1 MIPIGPILEHYGW
14 TVPHDRPGN
23 VNVKCCEH
31 DDKRAS
37 ASINFEKGLVKC
49 HGCEFAGHPIKVVML
64 KVGMEYGEAKR
75 FAAGI
80 AGEGDETVS
89 SQSRPRHAV
98 SIRSGVDEAYVRNV
112 QAWRRGIRGS

>member
-14 TVPHDRPGN
+14 TVPHERPGN
-23 VNVKCCEH
+23 VNVKCGEH

-49 HGCEFAGHPIKVVML
+49 HGCEFAGDAIKVVML
-64 KVGMEYGEAKR
+64 KEGMEYGEAKR

-80 AGEGDETVS
+80 AGEGDEAVS
-89 SQSRPRHAV
+89 GQPRPRHAV